1 MESTLSMSHFF
12 FFLPMILGSQSFTIL
27 YIETNSLQLEI
38 IFSEEEN
45 VFEKLSEIAL
55 LTKFE

>member
-1 MESTLSMSHFF
+1 
-12 FFLPMILGSQSFTIL
+12 MILGSQSFTIL

-38 IFSEEEN
+38 MFSEEEN
-45 VFEKLSEIAL
+45 VSEIAL